1 MEAHPIFVGIISSLV
16 GLCTLT
22 VVLDKDYRPKIG
34 LMAFAVSLLYFI
46 NSQHKTSVDYFIWLA
61 TTGSFW
67 YVVTLGVAVK
77 TSDIYVTKLSSN
89 NQNQRRIIY
98 RSQCIIVVTIG
109 IVIFMAVHCLSH
121 PLFFPKLTSPVFI
134 SGVGLV
140 VLSLFA
146 LGVVDRLVI
155 FYA

>member
-1 MEAHPIFVGIISSLV
+1 MEAHPILVGIVSSLV

-67 YVVTLGVAVK
+67 YVVTLGVAV
-77 TSDIYVTKLSSN
+77 
-89 NQNQRRIIY
+89 
-98 RSQCIIVVTIG
+98 
-109 IVIFMAVHCLSH
+109 
-121 PLFFPKLTSPVFI
+121 
-134 SGVGLV
+134 
-140 VLSLFA
+140 
-146 LGVVDRLVI
+146 
-155 FYA
+155 